1 MIIFRGK
8 RDPTIKKKSP
18 QRWSEKLRNDIKIK
32 VILTVVNRVEEIWD
46 NACSSY
52 DACQVAKVSQQ
63 GLHCIW
69 VTGAHVVASTNLQ
82 VKSRIVEV
90 FAITLRV
97 MSRRKE
103 RVNFEKETGNDKL
116 SKRIANRHKR
126 DKLFANYFPPVLIE
140 IFFSKILINLNYNL
154 KIWLFYNLIKKLW
167 IYKNIK
173 YFPIYIN

>member
-1 MIIFRGK
+1 MLELWCMSSCKSFATRFALHTSYGCPCRRINELAGK
-8 RDPTIKKKSP
+8 VKNRWGIRYNFKSDF
-18 QRWSEKLRNDIKIK
+18 K
-32 VILTVVNRVEEIWD
+32 
-46 NACSSY
+46 
-52 DACQVAKVSQQ
+52 
-63 GLHCIW
+63 
-69 VTGAHVVASTNLQ
+69 
-82 VKSRIVEV
+82 
-90 FAITLRV
+90 